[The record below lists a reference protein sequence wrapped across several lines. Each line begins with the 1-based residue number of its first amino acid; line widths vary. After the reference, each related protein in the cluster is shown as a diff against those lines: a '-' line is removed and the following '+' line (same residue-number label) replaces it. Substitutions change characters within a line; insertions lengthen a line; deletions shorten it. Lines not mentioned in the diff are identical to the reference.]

1 MKKALCLLL
10 CVVTIC
16 LSFFGC
22 SAPNADMTEENIT
35 ETVKAVETALKN
47 FDTENL
53 EKYVSS
59 PTLSVIMTY
68 AKKHQQFADLGKA
81 IFSGLEMQPVN
92 IDLEN
97 QSVTVAVKNKDLSQ
111 AANDF
116 AQKLKSE
123 YTTFQLLAKL
133 NDDAFLNTNL
143 KELCEKIDG
152 SSLLPDAIEITLD
165 IRQEKKNLVLSF
177 NSDAENAVS
186 GGALTSIKNI
196 YSAG

>member
-81 IFSGLEMQPVN
+81 IFSGLEMQAVN

-152 SSLLPDAIEITLD
+152 SSLFPDAIEITLD